1 MGPLFPE
8 PNLNLILAIVI
19 GFFFG
24 FLLEQAG
31 FSTSKKLVGLF
42 YGYDFTVWRVF
53 FTAAVTAMFGVLLLS
68 YLDLL
73 DLDLIYINP
82 LYLWSIVVGGILM
95 GFGFIMGGFC
105 PGTSI
110 CATFIGKIDALVFVI
125 GVALGILI
133 FIFGYPAFVDIYKGS
148 YLGIPQIH
156 DFFGMSMGA
165 FAFLIIIIAF
175 LSYWGVNA
183 VERKINGGNSVDP
196 TSKSAL
202 VKITAVAFIVAFTAL
217 FMYPRKQALLNE
229 YKTKEFAENV
239 KAQTMDADELALRL
253 VMKDPKLQLIDLRS
267 ADEYKKET
275 LPYALNVKPKDFWSD
290 NIKNAL
296 NRYDKQV
303 VFFANDETDEL
314 KAYHLAQELGFD
326 TSSYYI
332 LKGGYKT
339 FAKEILAFV
348 PPAREPKTRAE
359 RDTWRFR
366 AYAAKELPAIIK
378 EAKPK
383 KVVIPKVKRALGGCG

>member
-8 PNLNLILAIVI
+8 PNLNLIWAIVI

-53 FTAAVTAMFGVLLLS
+53 FTAAVTAMFGILLLS
-68 YLDLL
+68 YFDLL

-82 LYLWSIVVGGILM
+82 LYLWSIIIGGVLM

-110 CATFIGKIDALVFVI
+110 CATVIGKLDALMFLI
-125 GVALGILI
+125 GVFIGILI
-133 FIFGYPAFVDIYKGS
+133 FIFGYPAFQSIYTSS
-148 YLGIPQIH
+148 YYGIPQVH
-156 DFFGMSMGA
+156 SMFGMSMGV

-175 LSYWGVNA
+175 LSYWGVNSI
-183 VERKINGGNSVDP
+183 ERKINGGETVDP

-202 VKITAVAFIVAFTAL
+202 VKITVVAFVVAFLAL
-217 FMYPRKQALLNE
+217 FMYPHKQALLNE
-229 YKTKEFAENV
+229 YNTKAFAENV
-239 KAQTMDADELALRL
+239 KAKTIDADELALRL
-253 VMKDPKLQLIDLRS
+253 IMKDPKLQLIDLRS
-267 ADEYKKET
+267 ADEFKKGT
-275 LPYALNVKPKDFWSD
+275 LPYALNVQPKGFWD
-290 NIKNAL
+290 ENIQNAL

-303 VFFANDETDEL
+303 VFFANDELDEL
-314 KAYHLAQELGFD
+314 KAYHLAEALGFD
-326 TSSYYI
+326 TSSFYV

-339 FAKEILAFV
+339 FVKEILAFT
-348 PPAREPKTRAE
+348 PPSKKATTRAE
-359 RDTWRFR
+359 KDTWKFR
-366 AYAAKELPAIIK
+366 TYAANVLPKIIK

>member
-8 PNLNLILAIVI
+8 PNLNLILALVI

-24 FLLEQAG
+24 FLLEQSG

-82 LYLWSIVVGGILM
+82 LYLWSIVVGGAIM
-95 GFGFIMGGFC
+95 GLGFLLGGFC

-110 CATFIGKIDALVFVI
+110 CASFIGKIDAMFFVV
-125 GVALGILI
+125 GVALGILL
-133 FIFGYPAFVDIYKGS
+133 FILGYPAFVDLYKGS
-148 YLGIPQIH
+148 YLGIPQVH
-156 DFFGMSMGA
+156 DFLGMSMGA

-183 VERKINGGNSVDP
+183 IERKVNGGEINDP
-196 TSKSAL
+196 TSKSGM
-202 VKITAVAFIVAFTAL
+202 VKMTAVAFLAAFLAL

-229 YKTKEFAENV
+229 YKTDAFAKDV
-239 KAQTMDADELALRL
+239 KAKTIDADELALRL
-253 VMKDPKLQLIDLRS
+253 IMKDPKLQLIDLRS
-267 ADEYKKET
+267 ADEFKKGT
-275 LPYALNVKPKDFWSD
+275 LPYALNVKPADFWTD

-296 NRYDKQV
+296 SRYDKQI
-303 VFFANDETDEL
+303 VFFANDDSEAL
-314 KAYHLAQELGFD
+314 KAYRLAGELGFD
-326 TSSYYI
+326 TSSYYV

-339 FAKEILAFV
+339 FAKEILGFKK
-348 PPAREPKTRAE
+348 PNKEPKTRAE
-359 RDTWRFR
+359 RDTWKFR
-366 AYAAKELPAIIK
+366 AYAANVLPQIIK
-378 EAKPK
+378 DAKPK
-383 KVVIPKVKRALGGCG
+383 KVVIPKAKRALGGCG

>member
-53 FTAAVTAMFGVLLLS
+53 FTAAVTAMFGILLLS

-82 LYLWSIVVGGILM
+82 LFLWSVIVGGIIM
-95 GFGFIMGGFC
+95 GIGFLLGGFC

-110 CATFIGKIDALVFVI
+110 CATFIGKIDALFFVI
-125 GVALGILI
+125 GVALGIFF
-133 FIFGYPAFVDIYKGS
+133 FIVGYPAFVDIYKGS

-156 DFFGMSMGA
+156 NMLGMSMGV

-183 VERKINGGNSVDP
+183 IESKVNNGVINDP
-196 TSKSAL
+196 TPKGKL
-202 VKITAVAFIVAFTAL
+202 IGITIVAFIVAFSAL
-217 FMYPRKQALLNE
+217 FMYPYKQALLQA
-229 YKTKEFAENV
+229 YKTDAFAKNV
-239 KAQTMDADELALRL
+239 KAKTIDHDELALRL
-253 VMKDPKLQLIDLRS
+253 IMKDPKLQLIDLRS
-267 ADEYKKET
+267 QDEYKKGT
-275 LPYALNVKPKDFWSD
+275 LPYALNVKPADFWTD
-290 NIKNAL
+290 NIKNVL
-296 NRYDKQV
+296 NRFDKQI
-303 VFFANDETDEL
+303 VFFANDDKEEL
-314 KAYHLAQELGFD
+314 KAYHLAEELGFD

-332 LKGGYKT
+332 LKGGYPAFQKN
-339 FAKEILAFV
+339 ILGFV
-348 PPAREPKTRAE
+348 KPPQEPKTRAE
-359 RDTWRFR
+359 RDTWKFR
-366 AYAAKELPAIIK
+366 AYAASVLPKIIK
-378 EAKPK
+378 DAKPK
-383 KVVIPKVKRALGGCG
+383 KVVIPKAKRALGGCG